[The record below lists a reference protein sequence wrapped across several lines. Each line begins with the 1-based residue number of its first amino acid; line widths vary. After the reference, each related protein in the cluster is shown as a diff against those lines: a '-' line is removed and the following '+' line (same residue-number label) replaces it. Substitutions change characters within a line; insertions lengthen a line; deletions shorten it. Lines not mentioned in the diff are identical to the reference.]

1 MELLKA
7 LLFGIVEGLTEWLPI
22 SSTGHMILL
31 NEFVSLNESADF
43 VSVFLV
49 AVQLVAV
56 LAVAV
61 LYWKKLFPL
70 RTGAGGKPVL
80 EKKILILWGKI
91 CLACIPAAIVGV
103 LFDSVFEA
111 LFYHPVPVATALIVF
126 GIAMIV
132 IERWNRGREPVMK
145 TIDDL
150 TVPAVLIIGCFQLLA
165 TVFPGNSRSGA
176 TIVGALL
183 LGVSR
188 TAASEFTFYLAV
200 PVMFGASFLRMLQY
214 GFQFTQMELLIL
226 LAGMAAAFL
235 VSLAVIHALL
245 GYIRKHDFQVFG
257 WYRIVLGGLI
267 LLLNGAGLISSL

>member
-49 AVQLVAV
+49 AVQLGAV

-91 CLACIPAAIVGV
+91 CLACIPAAIVGG
-103 LFDSVFEA
+103 
-111 LFYHPVPVATALIVF
+111 PV
-126 GIAMIV
+126 
-132 IERWNRGREPVMK
+132 
-145 TIDDL
+145 
-150 TVPAVLIIGCFQLLA
+150 
-165 TVFPGNSRSGA
+165 
-176 TIVGALL
+176 
-183 LGVSR
+183 
-188 TAASEFTFYLAV
+188 
-200 PVMFGASFLRMLQY
+200 
-214 GFQFTQMELLIL
+214 
-226 LAGMAAAFL
+226 
-235 VSLAVIHALL
+235 
-245 GYIRKHDFQVFG
+245 
-257 WYRIVLGGLI
+257 
-267 LLLNGAGLISSL
+267 